1 MRHKTNRKRG
11 KKRATRDPEATRET
25 ILDAAE
31 AVFLEVGFG
40 AASLSR
46 IADRAGIT
54 KSLIHHYFGS
64 KENLWTE
71 VKSRA
76 FIEYAEKHIRVLRSA
91 PPSKEMLTTTF
102 RNYFDF
108 LKDNPRLVRILAWMY
123 IEHDLARGVPRN
135 EELVDIL
142 LKAIRRSQRGG
153 ELRND
158 IDARFVLIG
167 LIGLCYYWFQS
178 RSYFVETFGTEGLEE
193 PLDEAYFDA
202 FQKIYFEGV
211 LPR

>member
-1 MRHKTNRKRG
+1 MSKKAG
-11 KKRATRDPEATRET
+11 KKKVSKKTTRDPEATREG
-25 ILDAAE
+25 ILNAAE

-40 AASLSR
+40 TASLSR
-46 IADRAGIT
+46 IAERAGIT

-76 FIEYAEKHIRVLRSA
+76 FIEYAEKHIDALQSA
-91 PPSKEMLTTTF
+91 RPSREMLTSTF
-102 RNYFDF
+102 KNYFDF
-108 LKDNPRLVRILAWMY
+108 LKENPRLVRILAWMY

-135 EELVDIL
+135 KELVEIL
-142 LKAIRRSQRGG
+142 LPAIRLSQQSG

-158 IDARFVLIG
+158 VDARFILIG

-178 RSYFVETFGTEGLEE
+178 RSYFIETFGTEGLEE
-193 PLDEAYFDA
+193 AVDEAYFDA
-202 FQKIYFEGV
+202 FHKIYFEGV